1 MVLPVGVA
9 MVTVVAALLVV
20 AEAMATVAGGML
32 ATLHRADTRVA
43 MEWSKVS
50 KVVMIVLAQ
59 LLANQRMSGLLR
71 ATRLLGP
78 TDGTCTAQ
86 RRMANATTTTTGIM

>member
-1 MVLPVGVA
+1 
-9 MVTVVAALLVV
+9 V
-20 AEAMATVAGGML
+20 AEAMATVAG
-32 ATLHRADTRVA
+32 ADTRVA